1 MTLGCRLQYGDVSPD
16 GQYSTHIPNKGKR
29 FNTMLGT
36 YPLPDEI
43 LGRQA
48 SASAVSSSACVR
60 FVLNSDALV
69 GGRICVG
76 SSALNVSKLGLTI
89 AVRYACTRRQF
100 GLPKQPGTSN

>member
-36 YPLPDEI
+36 YPYQMRSLI
-43 LGRQA
+43 CL
-48 SASAVSSSACVR
+48 VLFSSSACVR

-100 GLPKQPGTSN
+100 GLPKQPGTSC

>member
-1 MTLGCRLQYGDVSPD
+1 MG
-16 GQYSTHIPNKGKR
+16 
-29 FNTMLGT
+29 
-36 YPLPDEI
+36 
-43 LGRQA
+43 
-48 SASAVSSSACVR
+48 

-100 GLPKQPGTSN
+100 GLPKQPGTSC